1 MTGSALVTANQP
13 HCSPCSIL
21 ALAALALAPARLTQA
36 TPLSALCKQTPAP
49 GSLHCSLHAV
59 NQTRTDRQTSGQIA
73 RSYKPAAGA
82 QKFIAPDERTMG

>member
-59 NQTRTDRQTSGQIA
+59 NQTRTDRQTDKWTDCSLLQ
-73 RSYKPAAGA
+73 AGRR
-82 QKFIAPDERTMG
+82 RTEIHRT